1 MIIERDEQMKCFGT
15 PYDPKM
21 RSNIDLIG
29 ILEREN
35 RENKNKEVI
44 LKEFRDKKKKN

>member
-1 MIIERDEQMKCFGT
+1 MIIERDEQRKCFET

-29 ILEREN
+29 ILERKN
-35 RENKNKEVI
+35 RENKDKEVI
-44 LKEFRDKKKKN
+44 LK